1 MILKSGIINNLFFV
15 FIIILSAI
23 FVPKDCW
30 AVSAA
35 EAIEFD
41 GNRLSLCAKG
51 IPLGELLT
59 SVSKKTGIE
68 FKCDDLVRNKKIWL
82 DLKAVP
88 LSDAMSR
95 IVSHLNSVIVYDTSG
110 KPVMV
115 HILHRSMDSR
125 PAVDWK
131 RDDAA
136 FDKSVSYLSLED
148 PPLDEV
154 GASEDMSGQ
163 HKQALPGPPPLA
175 FSEEPPP
182 DDIIINSL

>member
-1 MILKSGIINNLFFV
+1 MKSGIIDNLFLV
-15 FIIILSAI
+15 FIMILSGL
-23 FVPKDCW
+23 FVPKDCR
-30 AVSAA
+30 AVSA
-35 EAIEFD
+35 EVIEFD

-68 FKCDDLVRNKKIWL
+68 FKCDDLVRNRRIWL
-82 DLKAVP
+82 NLKAVP
-88 LSDAMSR
+88 LSDALSR
-95 IVSHLNSVIVYDTSG
+95 MVSHMNSFIVYDTSG
-110 KPVMV
+110 KPLMV
-115 HILHRSMDSR
+115 KILHRSMDSKA
-125 PAVDWK
+125 AVDLK
-131 RDDAA
+131 RDDAV
-136 FDKSVSYLSLED
+136 FDKSGSSLSLEN

-182 DDIIINSL
+182 EDIIINSL

>member
-1 MILKSGIINNLFFV
+1 MIMKSGIIDNLFLV
-15 FIIILSAI
+15 FIMVLSGL
-23 FVPKDCW
+23 FVPKDWW

-35 EAIEFD
+35 DAIEFD

-68 FKCDDLVRNKKIWL
+68 FKCDDLVRNRRIWL

-88 LSDAMSR
+88 LSDALSR
-95 IVSHLNSVIVYDTSG
+95 MVSHLNSFIVYDTSG
-110 KPVMV
+110 KPLMV
-115 HILHRSMDSR
+115 HVLHRSMDSK
-125 PAVDWK
+125 ATVDRK

-136 FDKSVSYLSLED
+136 FDKSGSSLSLED
-148 PPLDEV
+148 PPLYEV
-154 GASEDMSGQ
+154 LASEDMSGQ
-163 HKQALPGPPPLA
+163 QKQALPGPPA

-182 DDIIINSL
+182 DDVIIN

>member
-1 MILKSGIINNLFFV
+1 MIMKSGRIDNLFLV
-15 FIIILSAI
+15 FIMVLSGL
-23 FVPKDCW
+23 FVSKDCW

-68 FKCDDLVRNKKIWL
+68 FKFDDLVRNRRIWL

-88 LSDAMSR
+88 LSDALSR
-95 IVSHLNSVIVYDTSG
+95 MVSHLNSVIVYDTSG

-115 HILHRSMDSR
+115 HVLHRSMDSK
-125 PAVDWK
+125 AKVDRK

-136 FDKSVSYLSLED
+136 FDNSGSSLSLEN
-148 PPLDEV
+148 PPVDEV
-154 GASEDMSGQ
+154 GASEDMYGQ

-182 DDIIINSL
+182 EDVIINSL

>member
-1 MILKSGIINNLFFV
+1 MIMKSGIIDNLFLV
-15 FIIILSAI
+15 FIMVLSGL
-23 FVPKDCW
+23 FVPKDWW

-35 EAIEFD
+35 DAIEFD

-51 IPLGELLT
+51 IPLEELLT
-59 SVSKKTGIE
+59 SVSKITGIE
-68 FKCDDLVRNKKIWL
+68 FKCDDLVRNRRIWL

-88 LSDAMSR
+88 LSDALSR
-95 IVSHLNSVIVYDTSG
+95 MVSHLNSVIVYDTSG

-115 HILHRSMDSR
+115 NVLHRSMDSK
-125 PAVDWK
+125 ATVDRK

-136 FDKSVSYLSLED
+136 FDKSGSCLSLED

-154 GASEDMSGQ
+154 QASENLSDHQ
-163 HKQALPGPPPLA
+163 KQALPGPPA

-182 DDIIINSL
+182 DDVIIN

>member
-1 MILKSGIINNLFFV
+1 MIIKSGIIDNLFLV
-15 FIIILSAI
+15 FIIILSGL

-30 AVSAA
+30 AVSTA

-59 SVSKKTGIE
+59 SVSKITGIE

-88 LSDAMSR
+88 LSDAISR

-115 HILHRSMDSR
+115 HVLHRSMDSK
-125 PAVDWK
+125 AEVDWQ

-136 FDKSVSYLSLED
+136 FDKSGSYLSLEK
-148 PPLDEV
+148 PPLDQV
-154 GASEDMSGQ
+154 QASEDLSDHQ
-163 HKQALPGPPPLA
+163 QQAPPGPPALA
-175 FSEEPPP
+175 FCEKPPP
-182 DDIIINSL
+182 EDVIIN

>member
-1 MILKSGIINNLFFV
+1 MIMKSGIIDNLFFV
-15 FIIILSAI
+15 FIIILSGL

-30 AVSAA
+30 AASTA

-41 GNRLSLCAKG
+41 GNQLSLCAKG
-51 IPLGELLT
+51 MPLEELLT
-59 SVSKKTGIE
+59 SVSKITGIE
-68 FKCDDLVRNKKIWL
+68 FKCDDLVRNRRIWL

-88 LSDAMSR
+88 LSDALSR

-115 HILHRSMDSR
+115 HVMHRYRDSKA
-125 PAVDWK
+125 AVARK

-136 FDKSVSYLSLED
+136 FDKSGSYLSLEN

-154 GASEDMSGQ
+154 QASEDLSDHQ
-163 HKQALPGPPPLA
+163 KQPLPGPPALT
-175 FSEEPPP
+175 FSEEAPPE
-182 DDIIINSL
+182 DVIIN